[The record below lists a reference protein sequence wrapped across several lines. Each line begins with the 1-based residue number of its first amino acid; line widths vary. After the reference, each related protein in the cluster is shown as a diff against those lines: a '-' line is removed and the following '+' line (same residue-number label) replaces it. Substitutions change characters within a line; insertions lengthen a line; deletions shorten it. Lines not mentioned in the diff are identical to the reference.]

1 MIELRDISFQ
11 YSASE
16 TGEGLHHISLT
27 IPSGQV
33 VLVCGESGCGKT
45 SVTRLINGLIPHYF
59 GGELS
64 GSVFIN
70 GRDVINQTVQ
80 ETARLVGS
88 IFQNPRSQFFTV
100 DTASELAFGCENQ
113 EWPAEKIEQ
122 RVRQVADDFKIQH
135 LMKRNLFRL
144 SGGEKQKIA
153 CASVAAPCPEILV
166 LDESSSNLDAAAIS
180 ELRDFIAKWKSEGKT
195 VIIAEHRIRYLS
207 DLADRVLY
215 MEKGCIVRDMSMQ
228 SFLTLSEDV
237 LCSMGLRSVSP
248 RCFPVIEPE
257 SSPQITIEKFSLI
270 HEKKQVMNI
279 DRLKIPKGS
288 ITAVLGNNGAGKTTF
303 ARCLCGLEK
312 CAKGSL
318 NIEGRKLN
326 RKKRLELSYIVMQD
340 VNHQLFA
347 ESVLDEVL
355 IGAERIKNEQDTL
368 NYADDILSRLNL
380 GELKDRHPQSLSGG
394 QKQRVAIAGAV
405 SSGKEILIYDE
416 PTSGLDR
423 RHMQEVAQTLK
434 WVKSRGVTQFVI
446 THDPELVHCCC
457 EYAIFI
463 KNGRV
468 QWSGYLD
475 AEACN
480 KVNTYF
486 EGL

>member
-16 TGEGLHHISLT
+16 TGEGLDHISLA
-27 IPSGQV
+27 IPPGQV

-45 SVTRLINGLIPHYF
+45 SITRLINGLIPHYF

-70 GRDVINQTVQ
+70 GRDVTNQTVQ

-113 EWPAEKIEQ
+113 EWPAEKIEH
-122 RVRQVADDFKIQH
+122 RVRQVAGDFKIQH
-135 LMKRNLFRL
+135 LLECNLFRL

-153 CASVAAPCPEILV
+153 CASVAAPYPEILV
-166 LDESSSNLDAAAIS
+166 LDEPSSNLDAAAIS
-180 ELRDFIAKWKSEGKT
+180 DLRGFIAKWKSEGRT
-195 VIIAEHRIRYLS
+195 VIIAEHRIRYLAG
-207 DLADRVLY
+207 LADRVLY
-215 MEKGCIVRDMSMQ
+215 MEKGSIVKDMSMQ

-237 LCSMGLRSVSP
+237 LHSMGLRSVVP
-248 RCFPVIEPE
+248 RCFPNGEPE
-257 SSPQITIEKFSLI
+257 SSIQISIEEFSLI
-270 HEKKQVMNI
+270 HEKRQVLNI
-279 DRLKIPKGS
+279 DRLEIPKGS
-288 ITAVLGNNGAGKTTF
+288 IIAVLGNNGAGKTTF

-312 CAKGSL
+312 RARGLL
-318 NIEGRKLN
+318 NIDGRRLN
-326 RKKRLELSYIVMQD
+326 SKKRLELSYIVMQD

-347 ESVLDEVL
+347 ESVLDEVM
-355 IGAERIKNEQDTL
+355 ISAERTKNEQDTL
-368 NYADDILSRLNL
+368 NYAGDILLRLNL
-380 GELKDRHPQSLSGG
+380 LELKDRHPHSLSGG

-434 WVKSRGVTQFVI
+434 WVKSKGITQFVI

-457 EYAIFI
+457 EYIVFI
-463 KNGRV
+463 KDGEV
-468 QWSGYLD
+468 HWSGHLD

-480 KVNTYF
+480 KVNKYF
-486 EGL
+486 EV